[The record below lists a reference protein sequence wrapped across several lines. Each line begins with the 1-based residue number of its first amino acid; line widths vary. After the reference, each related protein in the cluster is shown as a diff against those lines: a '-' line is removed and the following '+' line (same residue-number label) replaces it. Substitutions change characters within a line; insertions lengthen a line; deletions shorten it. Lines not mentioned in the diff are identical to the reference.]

1 MEERQDVAIED
12 LQEPLLS
19 SFQSEGEEWIVDDII
34 SPNDHSVFSGN
45 ESGVSQNLRD
55 GLPYDTSILLKAL
68 YFLDALGSSTWGRF
82 SAIYYNL
89 HHLNSQQIGIIE
101 GLRTAIPTLTQ
112 VFWGVVADKLHS
124 RKLVWL
130 TTKSISTIVLLTL
143 ALPIIYSSFAKILAV
158 SLAAQ
163 LFVSDGIIDGYT
175 LDLLGTENKMFY
187 GRYRLYASLSWG
199 LGSIVMGL
207 VTDHFG
213 FEPNFILF
221 GLLGALMITLVAL
234 RIPETTQ
241 SQTQEGADTDSGK
254 VMELVLLFLRPR
266 TFIFLLEVIAMGA
279 GMATVERLL
288 FLYMVNDLEAS
299 TLLCGLSVGVNVLFE
314 LPIFWYASKLMKTF
328 GHDGLFIFSMAC
340 FVVRVYGYT
349 LLGPS
354 TKWNILFL
362 EILHGVTFACFWVTS
377 TDISKI
383 LVHQTRGAFWSTAIP
398 SSVNMLYSAVGCSVG
413 SVVGGWAMNR
423 YGSREM
429 YKYTAGIILCIFVL
443 HTLGSITSRILYG
456 TTLLPG
462 STPQTEIEAS
472 EDGIEDEA
480 TDNIQSEALH
490 SDSQET

>member
-1 MEERQDVAIED
+1 MEDEQDVAIED

-89 HHLNSQQIGIIE
+89 HHLNSQQIGMIE

-187 GRYRLYASLSWG
+187 GRYRLYASLS
-199 LGSIVMGL
+199 
-207 VTDHFG
+207 
-213 FEPNFILF
+213 
-221 GLLGALMITLVAL
+221 
-234 RIPETTQ
+234 
-241 SQTQEGADTDSGK
+241 
-254 VMELVLLFLRPR
+254 
-266 TFIFLLEVIAMGA
+266 
-279 GMATVERLL
+279 
-288 FLYMVNDLEAS
+288 
-299 TLLCGLSVGVNVLFE
+299 
-314 LPIFWYASKLMKTF
+314 
-328 GHDGLFIFSMAC
+328 
-340 FVVRVYGYT
+340 
-349 LLGPS
+349 
-354 TKWNILFL
+354 
-362 EILHGVTFACFWVTS
+362 
-377 TDISKI
+377 
-383 LVHQTRGAFWSTAIP
+383 
-398 SSVNMLYSAVGCSVG
+398 
-413 SVVGGWAMNR
+413 
-423 YGSREM
+423 
-429 YKYTAGIILCIFVL
+429 
-443 HTLGSITSRILYG
+443 
-456 TTLLPG
+456 
-462 STPQTEIEAS
+462 
-472 EDGIEDEA
+472 
-480 TDNIQSEALH
+480 
-490 SDSQET
+490 